1 MVGEVSRQTGR
12 QAQTARFPW
21 RGRSAVLLDISM
33 PVTPRTAAF
42 PGDVPFECGWTC
54 AKREGASVNLG
65 WSRAS
70 PHVGTHV
77 DAPYH
82 YDDHGA
88 RVGGLD
94 LDAFVG
100 PCVVIDAIGEP
111 EIGARLLRGIDLRA
125 TPRVL
130 FRTQRRVDPEVFL
143 DRFPTLTDDA
153 CDALARGG
161 AKLVGIDAP
170 SFDAAD
176 SKDLRVHHMLG
187 RAGIANV
194 ENLVLDRATAGSY
207 ELLAPPLS
215 WPEMDAA
222 PLRAILRR

>member
-1 MVGEVSRQTGR
+1 
-12 QAQTARFPW
+12 
-21 RGRSAVLLDISM
+21 M

-42 PGDVPFECGWTC
+42 PGDVCFECGWTC
-54 AKREGASVNLG
+54 TKREGASVNVG
-65 WSRAS
+65 WSRSS

-82 YDDHGA
+82 YDDQGA

-100 PCVVIDAIGEP
+100 ACIVVDAV
-111 EIGARLLRGIDLRA
+111 GARELGVDLLRGLDLRA

-130 FRTQRRVDPEVFL
+130 FRTQRRVDPDVFL
-143 DRFPTLTDDA
+143 AEFPVLTDDA
-153 CDALARGG
+153 CAELARGG
-161 AKLVGIDAP
+161 VKLVGIDAP
-170 SFDAAD
+170 SFDPAD
-176 SKDLRVHHMLG
+176 SKQLPVHHLLG

-194 ENLVLDRATAGSY
+194 ENLVLDQAAAGKY

-222 PLRAILRR
+222 PLRALLRR